1 MLKFDPFFRDFD
13 RLTQQLWGGEVSRRA
28 MAKMDAWRDGD
39 NVVVELDLPGVT
51 PDSIDVT
58 ADHDVLTVT
67 ARRPEPT
74 EGNWLLAERPHG
86 EFTRHL
92 TLGKNLDV
100 DGISA
105 DFTDGVLR
113 LTIPVAEAVKPRK
126 IEVLPSAQQAIS
138 A

>member
-92 TLGKNLDV
+92 TLCKNLDV

-126 IEVLPSAQQAIS
+126 IEVFPSAQQAIS

>member
-1 MLKFDPFFRDFD
+1 MLKFDPFFRDLD

-39 NVVVELDLPGVT
+39 NVIVELDLPGVS

-113 LTIPVAEAVKPRK
+113 LTIPVADPVKPRK